1 MCAVGG
7 FALESRCHTGQVIL
21 YDTVQKLGWSVDVRN
36 HGIRVVVDRL
46 LGEDA
51 DWKAEFNEDNEV
63 AEEEDEDEDKTF
75 GIFRWGWGRGKKSPK
90 EGDKGKRFREVPL
103 PRPAAEV
110 EGSDGVCNVCLPIFP
125 VFQLLR
131 MCHRTVLIGSMGMG
145 ISEAAM
151 LRSNVA
157 FDN

>member
-36 HGIRVVVDRL
+36 HGIRVVADRL
-46 LGEDA
+46 LSEDA

-63 AEEEDEDEDKTF
+63 PEEDDEDETF

-90 EGDKGKRFREVPL
+90 EDDNGKRFREVPL

-110 EGSDGVCNVCLPIFP
+110 EGSDGVCNVRLPIFS
-125 VFQLLR
+125 VFIR
-131 MCHRTVLIGSMGMG
+131 
-145 ISEAAM
+145 
-151 LRSNVA
+151 
-157 FDN
+157 